1 MPWDA
6 HLVALGRWGE
16 RRHSRYPHILP
27 PPPSLLVM
35 RIVGHT
41 WVGDYKRTLMSSAR
55 GVTLEK
61 SFPTI
66 DELVPADDDAE
77 LVKAIG
83 PAKEK

>member
-1 MPWDA
+1 MRTWS
-6 HLVALGRWGE
+6 HLAGGGSAATRVTRI
-16 RRHSRYPHILP
+16 YCP